1 MNAAVQ
7 TFVALGIVALTAGW
21 LLWRVLAR
29 RGQTG
34 CGNEDCGAVSPEA
47 RALRKKLKRAVH
59 HEAARC
65 VTIETRPRLLPIAGG
80 LHAGLA
86 VESPST

>member
-47 RALRKKLKRAVH
+47 RALRKKLKK
-59 HEAARC
+59 
-65 VTIETRPRLLPIAGG
+65 G
-80 LHAGLA
+80 
-86 VESPST
+86 